1 MKCVELKQVF
11 EYKDSD
17 KWLSE
22 EVYGQLLMA
31 SITFIS
37 YQKQFIKVT
46 IFIINIYK
54 KLSVSKYYNYIRTY
68 QMLQK
73 STNKKTCMPIS
84 LTFNQFLQWH
94 KTRRYQFVDT

>member
-17 KWLSE
+17 KWLYE
-22 EVYGQLLMA
+22 EVYGQILMA

-37 YQKQFIKVT
+37 YQKQFMKVT

-54 KLSVSKYYNYIRTY
+54 KLSVSKYYNI
-68 QMLQK
+68 L
-73 STNKKTCMPIS
+73 
-84 LTFNQFLQWH
+84 L
-94 KTRRYQFVDT
+94 

>member
-46 IFIINIYK
+46 IFIIINIYK
-54 KLSVSKYYNYIRTY
+54 KLSVSKYYNYNIII
-68 QMLQK
+68 LFH
-73 STNKKTCMPIS
+73 S
-84 LTFNQFLQWH
+84 LVLDWQ
-94 KTRRYQFVDT
+94 

>member
-17 KWLSE
+17 KWPSE

-37 YQKQFIKVT
+37 YQKQLIKVT

-54 KLSVSKYYNYIRTY
+54 KLSVSKYYNI
-68 QMLQK
+68 L
-73 STNKKTCMPIS
+73 
-84 LTFNQFLQWH
+84 L
-94 KTRRYQFVDT
+94 

>member
-46 IFIINIYK
+46 IFIIQE
-54 KLSVSKYYNYIRTY
+54 V
-68 QMLQK
+68 
-73 STNKKTCMPIS
+73 IS
-84 LTFNQFLQWH
+84 F
-94 KTRRYQFVDT
+94 

>member
-1 MKCVELKQVF
+1 MKRVELKQVF

-22 EVYGQLLMA
+22 EAYGQLLMA
-31 SITFIS
+31 SITFLS

-54 KLSVSKYYNYIRTY
+54 KLSVSKYYNILLLYYYFIH
-68 QMLQK
+68 
-73 STNKKTCMPIS
+73 S
-84 LTFNQFLQWH
+84 LVLDWQ
-94 KTRRYQFVDT
+94 

>member
-11 EYKDSD
+11 EYKDSG

-54 KLSVSKYYNYIRTY
+54 KLSVSKYYNI
-68 QMLQK
+68 L
-73 STNKKTCMPIS
+73 
-84 LTFNQFLQWH
+84 L
-94 KTRRYQFVDT
+94 

>member
-31 SITFIS
+31 SITFVS

-46 IFIINIYK
+46 IFIININN
-54 KLSVSKYYNYIRTY
+54 KLSIPKYYNI
-68 QMLQK
+68 L
-73 STNKKTCMPIS
+73 
-84 LTFNQFLQWH
+84 L
-94 KTRRYQFVDT
+94 

>member
-17 KWLSE
+17 KWLSK

-31 SITFIS
+31 SITFVS

-46 IFIINIYK
+46 IFIINIYN
-54 KLSVSKYYNYIRTY
+54 KLSVPKYYNI
-68 QMLQK
+68 L
-73 STNKKTCMPIS
+73 
-84 LTFNQFLQWH
+84 L
-94 KTRRYQFVDT
+94 

>member
-54 KLSVSKYYNYIRTY
+54 KFSVSKYYNILLYY
-68 QMLQK
+68 YYF
-73 STNKKTCMPIS
+73 IS
-84 LTFNQFLQWH
+84 FISA
-94 KTRRYQFVDT
+94 

>member
-1 MKCVELKQVF
+1 MKCVEMKQVF
-11 EYKDSD
+11 KYKDSD

-54 KLSVSKYYNYIRTY
+54 KLSVSKYYNI
-68 QMLQK
+68 L
-73 STNKKTCMPIS
+73 
-84 LTFNQFLQWH
+84 L
-94 KTRRYQFVDT
+94 

>member
-31 SITFIS
+31 SITFVS

-46 IFIINIYK
+46 IFIINIYN
-54 KLSVSKYYNYIRTY
+54 KLFLNIIIYYYNSII
-68 QMLQK
+68 LFH
-73 STNKKTCMPIS
+73 S
-84 LTFNQFLQWH
+84 LVLDWQ
-94 KTRRYQFVDT
+94 R

>member
-1 MKCVELKQVF
+1 MKYVELKQVF

-37 YQKQFIKVT
+37 YQEQFIKVT

-54 KLSVSKYYNYIRTY
+54 KLSVSNIIIYYYNTII
-68 QMLQK
+68 LFH
-73 STNKKTCMPIS
+73 S
-84 LTFNQFLQWH
+84 LVLDWQ
-94 KTRRYQFVDT
+94 

>member
-22 EVYGQLLMA
+22 EVCGQLLMA
-31 SITFIS
+31 SITFVS

-46 IFIINIYK
+46 TFIININQ
-54 KLSVSKYYNYIRTY
+54 KLSVSKYYNI
-68 QMLQK
+68 L
-73 STNKKTCMPIS
+73 
-84 LTFNQFLQWH
+84 L
-94 KTRRYQFVDT
+94 

>member
-1 MKCVELKQVF
+1 MKHVELKQVF

-22 EVYGQLLMA
+22 EVYGQLLMS
-31 SITFIS
+31 SITFLS

-54 KLSVSKYYNYIRTY
+54 KLSVSKYYNI
-68 QMLQK
+68 L
-73 STNKKTCMPIS
+73 
-84 LTFNQFLQWH
+84 L
-94 KTRRYQFVDT
+94 

>member
-11 EYKDSD
+11 KYKGSD

-22 EVYGQLLMA
+22 EVYSLLLMA

-54 KLSVSKYYNYIRTY
+54 KLSVSKYYNTII
-68 QMLQK
+68 LFH
-73 STNKKTCMPIS
+73 S
-84 LTFNQFLQWH
+84 LVLDWQ
-94 KTRRYQFVDT
+94 

>member
-17 KWLSE
+17 NRLSE
-22 EVYGQLLMA
+22 EVYSQLLMA

-54 KLSVSKYYNYIRTY
+54 KLSVSKYYNI
-68 QMLQK
+68 L
-73 STNKKTCMPIS
+73 
-84 LTFNQFLQWH
+84 L
-94 KTRRYQFVDT
+94 

>member
-46 IFIINIYK
+46 IFILIYTRSYKFLNIIIY
-54 KLSVSKYYNYIRTY
+54 YYNTII
-68 QMLQK
+68 L
-73 STNKKTCMPIS
+73 CHS
-84 LTFNQFLQWH
+84 LVLDWQ
-94 KTRRYQFVDT
+94 

>member
-1 MKCVELKQVF
+1 MKHVELKQVF
-11 EYKDSD
+11 KYKDSE

-22 EVYGQLLMA
+22 EVYGQLLMT

-54 KLSVSKYYNYIRTY
+54 KYQFLNIIIYYYNTII
-68 QMLQK
+68 LFH
-73 STNKKTCMPIS
+73 S
-84 LTFNQFLQWH
+84 LVLDWQ
-94 KTRRYQFVDT
+94 

>member
-22 EVYGQLLMA
+22 EVYSQLLMA
-31 SITFIS
+31 SITFVS

-46 IFIINIYK
+46 IFIIIIYTTSYQFLNIIIY
-54 KLSVSKYYNYIRTY
+54 YYNSII
-68 QMLQK
+68 LFH
-73 STNKKTCMPIS
+73 S
-84 LTFNQFLQWH
+84 LVLDWE
-94 KTRRYQFVDT
+94 

>member
-1 MKCVELKQVF
+1 MKSVELKQVF

-31 SITFIS
+31 SITFLS

-46 IFIINIYK
+46 IFIINIQE
-54 KLSVSKYYNYIRTY
+54 V
-68 QMLQK
+68 
-73 STNKKTCMPIS
+73 IS
-84 LTFNQFLQWH
+84 F
-94 KTRRYQFVDT
+94 

>member
-54 KLSVSKYYNYIRTY
+54 KLSVSNFIIYYYNTII
-68 QMLQK
+68 LFH
-73 STNKKTCMPIS
+73 S
-84 LTFNQFLQWH
+84 LVLDWQ
-94 KTRRYQFVDT
+94 

>member
-17 KWLSE
+17 KWRSE
-22 EVYGQLLMA
+22 EVYSQLLMA

-37 YQKQFIKVT
+37 YQKQFIEVT

-54 KLSVSKYYNYIRTY
+54 KLSVSKYYNV
-68 QMLQK
+68 L
-73 STNKKTCMPIS
+73 
-84 LTFNQFLQWH
+84 L
-94 KTRRYQFVDT
+94 

>member
-1 MKCVELKQVF
+1 MKYVELKQVF

-54 KLSVSKYYNYIRTY
+54 KLSVSNIIIYYYNTII
-68 QMLQK
+68 LFH
-73 STNKKTCMPIS
+73 S
-84 LTFNQFLQWH
+84 LVLDWQ
-94 KTRRYQFVDT
+94 

>member
-46 IFIINIYK
+46 ICHG
-54 KLSVSKYYNYIRTY
+54 
-68 QMLQK
+68 MLW
-73 STNKKTCMPIS
+73 NPPYLR
-84 LTFNQFLQWH
+84 LTLLH
-94 KTRRYQFVDT
+94 

>member
-46 IFIINIYK
+46 IFIIIYTRSYQFLNIIIY
-54 KLSVSKYYNYIRTY
+54 YYNTII
-68 QMLQK
+68 LFH
-73 STNKKTCMPIS
+73 S
-84 LTFNQFLQWH
+84 LVLDWQ
-94 KTRRYQFVDT
+94 